1 MSPRPSA
8 IDTPK
13 ESTISPDCFWGTGA
27 AWMAK
32 FKSMKPGP
40 ESCGSSTCSPWLRK
54 AAQISAAFLW
64 STIFPHRGESEV
76 WESKTVRSI
85 LKNEKYMGDAIL
97 QKQVTVDFLT
107 KTSKPNEG
115 EAPQYYVEN
124 GHPGV
129 ISKAVWQEVQVKWT
143 DAGRRNCTF
152 SPFAN
157 RIVCGDC
164 GGWYGRKT
172 WHSTT
177 YRDTVWECNRKKA
190 GHTKCRCRHIY
201 AEELD
206 TAVRNSMQRLLQ
218 THKHIIADCADL
230 LEQTLGAISAEARS
244 ALKDIAQGKLNIQID
259 ALMIRILISEMLVTP
274 KQNLVVHFLDGSTY
288 RHRLGATPRGT
299 RLYNTKRDHS
309 QILTLSA
316 KGCSAK
322 EISQRLEISVNTVR
336 SFLRR
341 KRESPP
347 E

>member
-1 MSPRPSA
+1 MDGCRSPELHVLS
-8 IDTPK
+8 
-13 ESTISPDCFWGTGA
+13 
-27 AWMAK
+27 
-32 FKSMKPGP
+32 
-40 ESCGSSTCSPWLRK
+40 LR
-54 AAQISAAFLW
+54 QQNRLW
-64 STIFPHRGESEV
+64 RLRRLV
-76 WESKTVRSI
+76 W
-85 LKNEKYMGDAIL
+85 A
-97 QKQVTVDFLT
+97 
-107 KTSKPNEG
+107 
-115 EAPQYYVEN
+115 
-124 GHPGV
+124 
-129 ISKAVWQEVQVKWT
+129 
-143 DAGRRNCTF
+143 
-152 SPFAN
+152 
-157 RIVCGDC
+157 
-164 GGWYGRKT
+164 KT

-201 AEELD
+201 VEELD

-288 RHRLGATPRGT
+288 RHRLGATPRT
-299 RLYNTKRDHS
+299 NRIYNAQ
-309 QILTLSA
+309 QIHEQMLALSA

-322 EISQRLEISVNTVR
+322 EISQRLGISVNTVR

-341 KRESPP
+341 KRESQP